1 MARAA
6 INRLAVSDVKIENLG
21 DNFICAAGQG
31 ILAIETVV
39 AKPINTHK
47 R

>member
-21 DNFICAAGQG
+21 DNFIYQVG
-31 ILAIETVV
+31 ILLPLKLSS
-39 AKPINTHK
+39 AKPINTH
-47 R
+47 RR